1 MEVEEIMQKLL
12 DPLFMLLLFVHPSLL
27 LANAWL

>member
-1 MEVEEIMQKLL
+1 MEVKEIMQKLL
-12 DPLFMLLLFVHPSLL
+12 DPLFMLLFVHPSLL